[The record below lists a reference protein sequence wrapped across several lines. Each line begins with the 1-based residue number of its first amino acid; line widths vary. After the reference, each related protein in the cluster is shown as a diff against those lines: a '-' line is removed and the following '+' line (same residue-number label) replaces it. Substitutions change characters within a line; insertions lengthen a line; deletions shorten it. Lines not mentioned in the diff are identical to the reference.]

1 MLRLQSKNAKEK
13 FMKAI
18 KLLVCFSA
26 CVAMAM
32 PGAAQVTHGQPPVLP
47 PPYTKPVV
55 ANPSIT
61 KTTPGFV
68 PKAPRGFK
76 VTLFAQGEFKEPRY
90 LALAPN
96 GDIFLADTTLNKV
109 FVLHDPGR
117 GAASDSRTVFAEGL
131 KEPFGIAFHDD
142 YVYIG
147 DTNEVVRFRFDPKTS
162 KRLGER
168 EHILDLPSGGMHSTR
183 TVVFSPDGKKMYV
196 SIGSDSNAS
205 PNKDSRRAA
214 ILVANPDGSDWSIF
228 ASGLRNAVGLAI
240 NPDTGQLWADVNER
254 DMLGDNLPPDY
265 FTSVKPG
272 GFYGWPYSYIGKN
285 LDDRPK
291 PQRPD
296 LVAKAIIPDVLL
308 GPHIAPLEGTF
319 YTASQFPAE
328 YRHGAFIAEHGSW
341 NRSILNGY
349 NVTFV
354 PFKDGQP
361 SGSPSPFLTGFVP
374 DPHSRI
380 VEGRPVG
387 VVVSKDGALLVS
399 DDGGNV
405 VWKVYEAE

>member
-1 MLRLQSKNAKEK
+1 
-13 FMKAI
+13 MKAVRI
-18 KLLVCFSA
+18 LFCVLA
-26 CVAMAM
+26 CVAMTKTVT
-32 PGAAQVTHGQPPVLP
+32 AQVTHGQPPVLP

-55 ANPSIT
+55 ANPSIV

-68 PKAPRGFK
+68 PKAPGDSLCRFLRR
-76 VTLFAQGEFKEPRY
+76 VILRN
-90 LALAPN
+90 LATWRWRQTETFSWRTRRSAKFSFCMIP
-96 GDIFLADTTLNKV
+96 
-109 FVLHDPGR
+109 
-117 GAASDSRTVFAEGL
+117 GAASDARTIFAEGL
-131 KEPFGIAFHDD
+131 KEPFGMAFHEG

-147 DTNEVVRFRFDPKTS
+147 DTNEVVRFQFDPKTS

-168 EHILDLPSGGMHSTR
+168 EHILDLPNAGMHSTR
-183 TVVFSPDGKKMYV
+183 TVVFSADGKKMYV
-196 SIGSDSNAS
+196 SVGSDSNAS

-240 NPDTGQLWADVNER
+240 NPDTGQLWADINER

-285 LDDRPK
+285 LDDRVK
-291 PQRPD
+291 ELRPD

-308 GPHIAPLEGTF
+308 GPHIAPLESTF

-328 YRHGAFIAEHGSW
+328 YRHGAFVAEHGSW

-354 PFKDGQP
+354 PFKDGEP
-361 SGSPSPFLTGFVP
+361 SGPPTPFLTGFAP

-387 VVVSKDGALLVS
+387 VVVSKERSAAGF
-399 DDGGNV
+399 
-405 VWKVYEAE
+405 

>member
-1 MLRLQSKNAKEK
+1 
-13 FMKAI
+13 
-18 KLLVCFSA
+18 
-26 CVAMAM
+26 
-32 PGAAQVTHGQPPVLP
+32 
-47 PPYTKPVV
+47 VV
-55 ANPSIT
+55 ANPSEVR
-61 KTTPGFV
+61 TTAGFV
-68 PKAPRGFK
+68 PAAPRGFN
-76 VTLFAQGEFKEPRY
+76 VSLFAKDDFKEPRY

-96 GDIFLADTTLNKV
+96 GEVFLADTTLGKI

-117 GAASDSRTVFAEGL
+117 GAASDGRTVFAEGL
-131 KEPFGIAFHDD
+131 KAPFGIAFHEN

-147 DTNEVVRFRFDPKTS
+147 NTNEVVRFRFDPKTS

-168 EHILDLPSGGMHSTR
+168 EHILDLPNMGMHSTR
-183 TVVFSPDGKKMYV
+183 TVVFSADGKKMYV
-196 SIGSDSNAS
+196 SIGSDSNVS
-205 PNKDSRRAA
+205 PNTDSRRAA
-214 ILVANPDGSDWSIF
+214 VLIANPDGSDWSIF
-228 ASGLRNAVGLAI
+228 ASGLRNGVGLAI
-240 NPDTGQLWADVNER
+240 NPDTGQLWVDVNER

-285 LDDRPK
+285 LDDRAK

-308 GPHIAPLEGTF
+308 GPHVAPLESVF

-349 NVTFV
+349 IVAFV
-354 PFKDGQP
+354 PFKNGEP
-361 SGSPSPFLTGFVP
+361 SGPPTPFLTGFAP
-374 DPHSRI
+374 DPNSRT

-387 VVVSKDGALLVS
+387 VVVTKDGSLLVS
-399 DDGGNV
+399 DDGARV
-405 VWKVYEAE
+405 VWKVSKAE